1 MSGTT
6 VNTEVKQVE
15 TTLAAILGAPTGD
28 NVITPQNKNNV
39 FSNNKA
45 PANTIGDIEKAAK
58 EKADKEK
65 VEADVKAA
73 TDAKAKAEADAK
85 AVAAAKA
92 DAEKKEL
99 EGKSEEQV
107 AEILKKRKEIEA
119 ADKEKSLAAQLTA
132 QQEKIAEEELRKTG
146 NRPGIT
152 KDALVAGIEKRI
164 KDKTFLELDGVEK
177 PLPEYTT
184 EELWEVID
192 LNLEHKQKEVA
203 EQVPVEFFEALPPEF
218 QTAFTYLENLR
229 GAKGGYTP
237 QDVQHILKV
246 VTQAVNITNLDI
258 TTEEGQEDVVR
269 NYLAVTN
276 YGTPEE
282 IDEEVAAIKDRKEL
296 EKKSGQFKPKLDAI
310 QQKNIETNLKVT
322 EQNRKKAEKQAA
334 NWMDTVYKALEPAE
348 IGGIKLGKKDQT
360 ELYNSLVQV
369 SYPSFTGQQTNEF
382 GYLLENKQFG
392 KDQDLEA
399 VFLARMILKDK
410 EGTLNKI
417 REQGGSIKAAE
428 VAKKLKIEQA
438 ARGTGAGEDDDDLA
452 GANRTPKKL
461 VRKTNNIFK

>member
-15 TTLAAILGAPTGD
+15 TTLAAILGAPTGE
-28 NVITPQNKNNV
+28 NVITPPNKNNL
-39 FSNNKA
+39 FSNNKGA
-45 PANTIGDIEKAAK
+45 ATTITDIEKAAK

-65 VEADVKAA
+65 ADA
-73 TDAKAKAEADAK
+73 DAKIVAEAKVKSEAAAAAKAEAD
-85 AVAAAKA
+85 
-92 DAEKKEL
+92 KKEL
-99 EGKSEEQV
+99 EGKSAEEA
-107 AEILKKRKEIEA
+107 AEILKKRKEAEA
-119 ADKEKSLAAQLTA
+119 ADKEKSLVAQLTA
-132 QQEKIAEEELRKTG
+132 EQEKIAEEELKKTG

-152 KDALVAGIEKRI
+152 KDALISGIEKRI
-164 KDKTFLELDGVEK
+164 KDKSFLELEGVDK
-177 PLPEYTT
+177 PLAEYTA
-184 EELWEVID
+184 EELWEVVD

-229 GAKGGYTP
+229 GAKGSYTP

-246 VTQAVNITNLDI
+246 VTQAVNIMNLDI
-258 TTEEGQEDVVR
+258 TTEEGQEEVVR

-282 IDEEVAAIKDRKEL
+282 IDEEVSAIKDRKEL

-310 QQKNIETNLKVT
+310 QQKNIENNLKAT

-348 IGGIKLGKKDQT
+348 IGGMKLTKKDQT

-392 KDQDLEA
+392 KEQDLEA

-417 REQGGSIKAAE
+417 REQGGSVKAAE

-438 ARGTGAGEDDDDLA
+438 NKGTAAGEEDELG